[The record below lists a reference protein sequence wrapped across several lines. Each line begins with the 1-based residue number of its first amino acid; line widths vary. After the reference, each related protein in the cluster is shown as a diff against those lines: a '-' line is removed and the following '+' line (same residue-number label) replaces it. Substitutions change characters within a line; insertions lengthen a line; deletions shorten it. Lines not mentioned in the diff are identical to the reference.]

1 MEKNHIKN
9 IKVFFPKWLIILYSF
24 CGMFTVFYFAIYMI
38 WLINKGQIGA
48 KIFSS
53 IFYLVVILL
62 GVWLFFKIL
71 FYSVIATDK
80 GLVTNNLFGAGKSVL
95 WDEIIEVR
103 RPRFG
108 IPADFTYVLLA
119 NKSKLLLVRSM
130 KNYKALIQLIKEK
143 APNLQRCKF

>member
-1 MEKNHIKN
+1 MDKNYIVDL
-9 IKVFFPKWLIILYSF
+9 KVCFPKWIIIIFTFSAIGTVYFFLEYIFLLNNNGSSDS
-24 CGMFTVFYFAIYMI
+24 GMFKCLFFLGII
-38 WLINKGQIGA
+38 IGG
-48 KIFSS
+48 F
-53 IFYLVVILL
+53 
-62 GVWLFFKIL
+62 WLFFKIL

-143 APNLQRCKF
+143 APNLQKCKS